1 MEQNMSNYS
10 VEDLIRLEA
19 RIAALESYVKD
30 NLPDGGWFLSQEYY
44 KWLVPLAFQRHETE
58 LADKFLQEKA
68 EFEERCR
75 RDNIEIKFP

>member
-1 MEQNMSNYS
+1 MSNYS

-30 NLPDGGWFLSQEYY
+30 NLPDGGWFLSQEY
-44 KWLVPLAFQRHETE
+44 TE